1 MKMKKKAF
9 ILKLC
14 LLVPVLLLV
23 ISNQVIRFSTA
34 HYLYDSVELIP
45 YNEAGLVLGTSPRVR
60 NGGPNPYFSNRMEAA
75 AELYHNGKVS
85 ILIVSGDNRSRYY
98 NEPEQMRRAL
108 VALGVPS
115 SSIILDQAG
124 LRTLDSVIRARDV
137 FNYNEITIISQKFHN
152 QRAVFIAKQK
162 GMRVYALNARDV
174 DHSSNDRTRLRE
186 WFAKAIVF
194 WDLLTDKQPQHLEK
208 EISVS
213 E

>member
-1 MKMKKKAF
+1 MKKKAF
-9 ILKLC
+9 ILKFC
-14 LLVPVLLLV
+14 LLVPMLLLV

-60 NGGPNPYFSNRMEAA
+60 NGGPNPYFTNRMEAA
-75 AELYHNGKVS
+75 AELYHSGKVS

-98 NEPEQMRRAL
+98 NEPDQMRQAL
-108 VALGVPS
+108 VELGVPS

-152 QRAVFIAKQK
+152 QRAVYIAKQK
-162 GMRVYALNARDV
+162 GINVYALNAKDV
-174 DHSSNDRTRLRE
+174 EQNKNDMTRMRE
-186 WFAKAIVF
+186 WFAKTIVF
-194 WDLLTDKQPQHLEK
+194 WDLLINKQPQYLEK
-208 EISVS
+208 KIDYIE
-213 E
+213 